1 MYKISFY
8 VPENDV
14 EHVKKALF
22 EAGAGKVGQYSSCAW
37 QVKGEGQFMP
47 LDGSDAF
54 VGEIDRLERVIEY
67 KVEMVC
73 NDEYIHA
80 AIKALNKSH
89 PYETPA
95 YHVMRIEDF

>member
-1 MYKISFY
+1 
-8 VPENDV
+8 
-14 EHVKKALF
+14 
-22 EAGAGKVGQYSSCAW
+22 
-37 QVKGEGQFMP
+37 MP